1 MLKNHML
8 DQLEDHLGYPPT
20 RSQKNLF
27 GMLADFV
34 INRQKSEIM
43 MITGYAGT
51 GKTTT
56 VKSLINT
63 LSAFRIKSIL
73 MAPTGRAAKV
83 LSSYAG
89 KSAYTIHKKIY
100 RQKSSSEGF
109 GDFVLE
115 ENLHKN
121 TYFIVDE
128 ASMISNQ
135 SMELAIFGSGR
146 LLDDL
151 IQYVYQGDGCKL
163 ILIGDSAQLPP
174 VKMDLSPA
182 LDPAQMEGYGLA
194 VRQAFLSEI
203 LRQSAESGI
212 LYNATHIR
220 RMIEDNQSGF
230 PRLQVENF
238 TDIERAGGNEL
249 IEILS
254 DAYEHYGEE
263 ETVIVTRSNKRAN
276 MFNQGIRNQ
285 ILWREEELAI
295 GDFLMVVKN
304 NYFWIDEEEALDFIA
319 NGDIAEVTR
328 IYGYQDLYGFQ
339 FADLRLRFVDY
350 NDIEIDAK
358 ILMNTIHSRQAAL
371 SRDENKQ
378 LFYNVMEDYQEVK
391 TKKAR
396 IQKVKENPFFNAL
409 QVKFAYAV
417 TCHKAQG
424 GQWKV
429 VFVDHGYI
437 NEEMVNKEFF
447 RWLYTAF
454 TRATEKLYLVN
465 FHKSFFGESSEE
477 LD

>member
-1 MLKNHML
+1 MLKNHIL
-8 DQLEDHLGYPPT
+8 GQLEDHLGYSPT
-20 RSQKNLF
+20 RSQKELF

-63 LSAFRIKSIL
+63 LSAFRIKSVL

-100 RQKSSSEGF
+100 RQKSSNEGF

-135 SMELAIFGSGR
+135 SLELAIFGSGR

-151 IQYVYQGDGCKL
+151 VEYVYRGVGCKL

-174 VKMDLSPA
+174 VKMELSPA
-182 LDPAQMEGYGLA
+182 LDPAQVEGYGLT

-212 LYNATHIR
+212 LFNATRIR
-220 RMIEDNQSGF
+220 RMIEGNQSGF
-230 PRLQVENF
+230 PRLQMEDF
-238 TDIERAGGNEL
+238 DDIASAGGNEL

-254 DAYEHYGEE
+254 DAYDHYGEE

-285 ILWREEELAI
+285 ILWREEELAS

-304 NYFWIDEEEALDFIA
+304 NYFWIDEAEALDFIA

-328 IYGYQDLYGFQ
+328 IHGYQDLYGFQ
-339 FADLRLRFVDY
+339 FADVRLRFVDY
-350 NDIEIDAK
+350 DDIEIDAK
-358 ILMNTIHSRQAAL
+358 ILMNTIHSNQAAL

-378 LFYNVMEDYQEVK
+378 LFYNVMEDYQDVK

-437 NEEMVNKEFF
+437 TDEMVNKEFS
-447 RWLYTAF
+447 RWLSPAF
-454 TRATEKLYLVN
+454 TRATEQLYLVN
-465 FHKSFFGESSEE
+465 FHKSFFGGSEE

>member
-1 MLKNHML
+1 ML

-20 RSQKNLF
+20 RSQKELF

-63 LSAFRIKSIL
+63 LYAFRIKSVL

-135 SMELAIFGSGR
+135 SLELTIFGSGR

-151 IQYVYQGDGCKL
+151 IQYVYQGAGCKL

-212 LYNATHIR
+212 LYNATRIR
-220 RMIEDNQSGF
+220 RMIEDNQTGF
-230 PRLQVENF
+230 PWFQVENF
-238 TDIERAGGNEL
+238 PDIERAGGSEL
-249 IEILS
+249 LEILS

-319 NGDIAEVTR
+319 NGDIAEVTK
-328 IYGYQDLYGFQ
+328 IHGYQDLYGFQ
-339 FADLRLRFVDY
+339 FADVRLRFVDY
-350 NDIEIDAK
+350 DDIEIDAK
-358 ILMNTIHSRQAAL
+358 ILMNTIHSKQAAL

-378 LFYNVMEDYQEVK
+378 LFYNVMEDYQEVQ

-465 FHKSFFGESSEE
+465 FHKSFFGESEE
-477 LD
+477 SD

>member
-1 MLKNHML
+1 MLKNHIL
-8 DQLEDHLGYPPT
+8 DQLEDHLNYPPT
-20 RSQKNLF
+20 QSQKNLF
-27 GMLADFV
+27 GMLADLV
-34 INRQKSEIM
+34 INRQKDEIM

-63 LSAFRIKSIL
+63 LSAFRIKSFL

-135 SMELAIFGSGR
+135 SLELAIFGSGR

-151 IQYVYQGDGCKL
+151 IEYVYQGIGCKL

-182 LDPAQMEGYGLA
+182 LDPKQMEGYGLA

-212 LYNATHIR
+212 LFNATHIR
-220 RMIEDNQSGF
+220 RMIEGNQTGF
-230 PRLQVENF
+230 PQLQVDNF
-238 TDIERAGGNEL
+238 PDIERTGGNEL

-254 DAYEHYGEE
+254 DAYSHYGEE

-304 NYFWIDEEEALDFIA
+304 NYFWIDEEETLDFIA

-328 IYGYQDLYGFQ
+328 IHGYQELYGFQ
-339 FADLRLRFVDY
+339 FADVRLRFVDY
-350 NDIEIDAK
+350 EDIEIDSK
-358 ILMNTIHSRQAAL
+358 ILMNTIHSNQAAL
-371 SRDENKQ
+371 SREENKQ

-437 NEEMVNKEFF
+437 NEEMVNKEFY

-465 FHKSFFGESSEE
+465 FHKSFFGESEE
-477 LD
+477 PE